1 MTPHTPPSDRGRPGA
16 AALRALVILLLLS
29 PLAGGCMGSPGAQDE
44 QEDRVRAA
52 VQEGLPLDTA
62 ILAGGCF
69 WCMEPPFDEL
79 DGVLSTTSGFV
90 GGEEEAPSYEEVVRG
105 LTGHT
110 EAVQVVFDPARVSYE
125 ELLAVFWPNVDPL
138 DGGGQF
144 CDRGPMYRPGV
155 FVRDEAQRTAAEA
168 SRAALAAAGFDGVEA
183 AVEVT
188 TATPFWA
195 AEEYHQAYYLKNPV
209 RYRVYRTNCG
219 RDRRLD
225 EVWGRG
231 RDVPPEVRE
240 ALGLAGSGSGA
251 GSGAADRPPAP

>member
-1 MTPHTPPSDRGRPGA
+1 MTSLAGLRHRGQGEGRPGP
-16 AALRALVILLLLS
+16 AALPALVVLLLLS
-29 PLAGGCMGSPGAQDE
+29 SLVSGCLGQSGAQDE

-52 VQEGLPLDTA
+52 AAEGLPLDTA

-90 GGEEEAPSYEEVVRG
+90 GGEEEAPSYNDVVRG

-110 EAVQVVFDPARVSYE
+110 EAVQVVWDASRVSYE
-125 ELLAVFWPNVDPL
+125 TLLAVFWPNVDPV

-144 CDRGPMYRPGV
+144 CDRGPMYRPGI
-155 FVRDEAQRTAAEA
+155 FPRTAEQRAAAEA
-168 SRAALAAAGFDGVEA
+168 SLEALEA
-183 AVEVT
+183 SGALSGPVAVEIT
-188 TATPFWA
+188 DATPFWA

-209 RYRVYRTNCG
+209 RYRVYRSNCG

-225 EVWGRG
+225 EVWGSDRS
-231 RDVPPEVRE
+231 VPEPVLE
-240 ALGLAGSGSGA
+240 ALGLVGRGS
-251 GSGAADRPPAP
+251 